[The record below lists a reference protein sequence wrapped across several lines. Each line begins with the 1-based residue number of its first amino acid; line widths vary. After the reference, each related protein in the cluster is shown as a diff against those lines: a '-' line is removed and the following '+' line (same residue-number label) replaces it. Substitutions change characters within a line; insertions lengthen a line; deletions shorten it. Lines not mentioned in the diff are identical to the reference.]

1 MTYLPSPAE
10 AAVAA
15 EPLTPASRRPHQIG
29 TPSRPHG
36 WLAPVL
42 LGSAAALGA
51 AALYTAKQTR
61 EAERKYPPVGRFM
74 DVDGVRLHYIEQGTG
89 EPLALI
95 HGNGTLI
102 QDFTINGLVDRLSE
116 HYRVI
121 VIERPGYGYSERPRW
136 LWTPRAHAT
145 LYEHALHQL
154 GVEQA
159 IVLGHSW
166 GTMVAISLAL
176 QAPALVRSLVLL
188 SGYYFPTARMDVVL
202 SSPNAVPG
210 IGDALRHTISPPLSR
225 LMLPGGIRAMFAP
238 APVPEHFD
246 RLFPKEL
253 MLRPLQL
260 RASAE
265 DAALMTPSVME
276 LEQHYRD
283 LKLPVVILTG
293 GDDQIADVD
302 RQSRRLHQEIP
313 QSELTVLPGLGH
325 MVHHLAPDAVIK
337 AIDRA
342 AELANVTLPLRRLW
356 RRVLL
361 MRSGQRPHEHLER
374 ASDLRALGGTL
385 LVPTS
390 RVFCCPVGA
399 ATCPVLQRFFDGQA
413 RLSQLSAEA
422 ARDAKQRIEEA
433 TFALK
438 HGDAAALDKGRQPPR
453 AA

>member
-1 MTYLPSPAE
+1 MAHSRSPAHLNPVSSS
-10 AAVAA
+10 AHKGGWVG
-15 EPLTPASRRPHQIG
+15 PA
-29 TPSRPHG
+29 
-36 WLAPVL
+36 L

-51 AALYTAKQTR
+51 AALYTAKMTR
-61 EAERKYPPVGRFM
+61 DAERKYPPVGRFV

-89 EPLALI
+89 EPLLLI

-102 QDFTINGLVDRLSE
+102 QDFTINGLADRLSE
-116 HYRVI
+116 RYRVI
-121 VIERPGYGYSERPRW
+121 VIDRPGYGYSTRPRG

-145 LYEHALHQL
+145 LFEHALHQL
-154 GVEQA
+154 GVQQA
-159 IVLGHSW
+159 VVLGHSW
-166 GTMVAISLAL
+166 GTMVAVSLAL
-176 QAPALVRSLVLL
+176 QAPTLVRGLVLL

-276 LEQHYRD
+276 LEQHYRE

-302 RQSRRLHQEIP
+302 RQSRRLHEEIP
-313 QSELTVLPGLGH
+313 QSELIVLPGLGH
-325 MVHHLAPDAVIK
+325 MVHHLAPDQVIK
-337 AIDRA
+337 ATDRA
-342 AELANVTLPLRRLW
+342 AALAGVASPAHQRQDRHSAGSELGP
-356 RRVLL
+356 
-361 MRSGQRPHEHLER
+361 E
-374 ASDLRALGGTL
+374 
-385 LVPTS
+385 LV
-390 RVFCCPVGA
+390 
-399 ATCPVLQRFFDGQA
+399 
-413 RLSQLSAEA
+413 
-422 ARDAKQRIEEA
+422 
-433 TFALK
+433 
-438 HGDAAALDKGRQPPR
+438 
-453 AA
+453 